1 MEKEDAL
8 WYNTERDSSAVM
20 MAKPAMAPIHSSV
33 AGRLCP

>member
-8 WYNTERDSSAVM
+8 WYNAERDSSTVM
-20 MAKPAMAPIHSSV
+20 MAKPAMAPVHSGE